1 MKKEIMATAARRQA
15 RWRRS
20 AGWRMVLCA
29 AFVVLHASLFI
40 ACSETEEEASEFD
53 NWQERNEAYFKQK
66 YENCQRES
74 MNGQSTFILTKWSLD
89 ESVATK
95 AEDHIVV
102 EVLNKGTGSGCP
114 IFTDSVRVHF
124 SGHLIPTAS
133 YANGLQIGASYTGT
147 FYPQTARPRTFA
159 ISSYYTPD
167 GIATALQHMHIGDKW
182 RIYVPYQLGWNT
194 TAHSVSSS
202 STSSSA
208 SYEWVSSS
216 VIIPAYSTLI
226 YDIELVAYYRSN
238 ASVPSWKSKTANEWI
253 WE

>member
-1 MKKEIMATAARRQA
+1 MNMNRWKNGLMA
-15 RWRRS
+15 WM
-20 AGWRMVLCA
+20 MVL
-29 AFVVLHASLFI
+29 VGGLLPLLTTS
-40 ACSETEEEASEFD
+40 CSETEDDPSEFS

-66 YENCQRES
+66 YESALFSS
-74 MNGQSTFILTKWSLD
+74 MGNTFLLTKWSLND
-89 ESVATK
+89 SIATK

-194 TAHSVSSS
+194 SSHSVSSS

-216 VIIPAYSTLI
+216 VVIPAYSTLI

-238 ASVPSWKSKTANEWI
+238 ASMPSWKSKTANEWI